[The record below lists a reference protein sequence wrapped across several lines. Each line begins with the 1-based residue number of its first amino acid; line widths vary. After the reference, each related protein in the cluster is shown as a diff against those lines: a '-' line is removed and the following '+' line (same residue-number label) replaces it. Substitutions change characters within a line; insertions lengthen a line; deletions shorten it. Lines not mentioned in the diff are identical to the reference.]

1 MIEFTVDAID
11 GNADN
16 VLGASFNWG
25 ETGSFTY
32 HEMGTAVLTL
42 IIPDNDTEI
51 KNLNNGVQQLK
62 SYNGIIVNTNTSIG
76 GSWTVPGSDGSS
88 FVAWRMRRPS
98 ITFSDLMFSENVLD
112 GVTYTLARFVT
123 AVPPLTPVS
132 SHKSLAVSP
141 PVPKSPRQTA
151 RNFLK
156 V

>member
-1 MIEFTVDAID
+1 MIEFTVHAID

-32 HEMGTAVLTL
+32 HEMGTTVLTL

-98 ITFSDLMFSENVLD
+98 TTFGDLMFSENVLD
-112 GVTYTLARFVT
+112 GVAYTLARFVT

-132 SHKSLAVSP
+132 PHKSLSVSP
-141 PVPKSPRQTA
+141 PAPKSLHQTA
-151 RNFLK
+151 HNFWK